1 MYFIIAD
8 DLTGATDTGI
18 QFQKR
23 GIATTVLV
31 EPPKEALPCPG
42 ERTALSCLL
51 YTSPSP
57 RDSP

>member
-31 EPPKEALPCPG
+31 EPPC
-42 ERTALSCLL
+42 
-51 YTSPSP
+51 
-57 RDSP
+57 DSSASLTGRFDK

>member
-31 EPPKEALPCPG
+31 EPPCYPRLRENQRQP
-42 ERTALSCLL
+42 RSCSQFRL
-51 YTSPSP
+51 
-57 RDSP
+57 

>member
-23 GIATTVLV
+23 GIATTVPVSYTHLT
-31 EPPKEALPCPG
+31 LP
-42 ERTALSCLL
+42 TIA
-51 YTSPSP
+51 
-57 RDSP
+57 